1 MRGVARRFPLCLLLE
16 ILPRPPPAA
25 DKGKSRLLCNN
36 GKPARPCQPGRVRR
50 LKDFDSLLYFDI
62 FRLPKKP
69 VFRGF
74 LEMGKDKKAVVR
86 DKKAVVLGQKSGG
99 FRTKKRW
106 PFSLTAITKSL
117 CRLPLPC
124 IPLSIRIFYNGQG
137 NAGFFRVL
145 SAFALRSLFGSGR
158 KW

>member
-1 MRGVARRFPLCLLLE
+1 MDGSGALLGLPGVLPPPPVNNSGCGLFFRALEMLDYPPPVVYPPFDFCVFVRGVARRFPLCLLLE

-62 FRLPKKP
+62 FRLPEKP
-69 VFRGF
+69 RISGVSGN
-74 LEMGKDKKAVVR
+74 GQGQKSGGS
-86 DKKAVVLGQKSGG
+86 GQKSGG

-106 PFSLTAITKSL
+106 L
-117 CRLPLPC
+117 
-124 IPLSIRIFYNGQG
+124 
-137 NAGFFRVL
+137 
-145 SAFALRSLFGSGR
+145 
-158 KW
+158 